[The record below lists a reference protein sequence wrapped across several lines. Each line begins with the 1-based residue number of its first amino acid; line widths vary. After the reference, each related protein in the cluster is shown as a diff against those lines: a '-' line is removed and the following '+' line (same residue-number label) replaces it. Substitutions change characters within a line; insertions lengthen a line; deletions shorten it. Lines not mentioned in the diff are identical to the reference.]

1 MTSLME
7 LIRRLH
13 EERLFIKSEQD
24 AVWKLNDEVRSRVEA
39 LSHTYWVTR
48 QHYLNLSRLIVNS
61 SQETPALCNRRS
73 KQLDNIEFVDGYK
86 ELGYQ
91 ESMYSQ
97 FIEAFINNPTFAAAC
112 LAYGDKL
119 GLDSTSDVARTMVM
133 GCYGN
138 NMVADDHRQLLE
150 LIETLMLLQL
160 ATIEQPSR
168 LLQKGTSAFCTVFKL
183 FAESLWSGKLFLM
196 SALHQPIMEIIM
208 DHELF
213 LETNPQKVL
222 ARLSPNEIAKRF
234 GSQDTPAFQEKLKQ
248 HVERTEQA
256 LLDICSS
263 FVDSLLQT
271 MTCFPQSLRWI
282 ISRAFHIVKDAGV
295 VSESEARSLS
305 ADFLLHQFVCP
316 AIVNPELYGV
326 TGDVPLSDLTRF
338 NLMQVAQ
345 VLQVMAHWNET
356 SQQNDS
362 FYSKLDKGP
371 MRRLIDVVISLSNQD
386 STPDNIVGQHT
397 HSNRS
402 VFITIKQLVQL
413 IRFLNDLQKSDVRG
427 VDQSTLAEILNHL
440 PDNPPASVVKEM
452 QSNVQPP
459 DDDAASRGNG
469 SSGYLT
475 PSGGSAGDLQGMNN
489 SGNLTPAKKIFSKST
504 RIKNRSPKRDET
516 LEVSEDV
523 AAGDVSSNGNNTQP
537 DTMDVVLVMSLSNS
551 GPDQQPGTL
560 GEAEVLELQATQTL
574 PPNVSTIEAAS
585 LDDAS
590 LTEADGLEKRSR
602 FSLYSGG
609 SDLSEVGEELPTE
622 DGISRTSGSSSI
634 DLDQQEE
641 AAVDDT
647 SSFHAI
653 SSHGNQDD
661 DDDGGDQESVTHANN
676 DEALKALRRKLPTS
690 RESIEDKMRK
700 FEIRQELGVRFADPG
715 VTDPRRDEPGNPPA
729 PVDARS
735 DTWSMDVYASDS
747 EAPAEQDSQSERLDE
762 ISEDPPGRL
771 RPSNNGSISS
781 FLALARDEDSRS
793 DVWSVEVLPSD
804 SEPPD
809 IRSEDRLQELESE
822 TGTAA
827 SEDVMEDNRSRA
839 STPGLS
845 AASGF
850 SGVSG
855 LSLVSDNI
863 QAKASDEQWSHYDR
877 SYGKGPSSISPDA
890 DDLINRGGGSGES
903 SHTGG
908 GGSSNSSEPDRAV
921 PSSSSASASPRLA
934 TNQSP
939 LLMSSR
945 ADGSIRTSASFD
957 AKRGVEKSVAW
968 NIPKQ
973 EDAPDGGSSP
983 MDFEHINTIKRSPYK
998 KSSKDARDNTSI
1010 TPPPRPPPPQHKS
1023 NHTHPFTPEVLTQ
1036 PPPMQ
1041 TSKIVAWDETPDD
1054 KPTDKPLQ
1062 TVNHN
1067 QDSPFVVVNTHPTH
1081 DDVLSTFDPLS
1092 KNNSAIPKINMESS
1106 QNQTEEQEKVPEIKT
1121 SPTEAP
1127 TTDMLV
1133 SVNTANN
1140 QSTSAPIATKPE
1152 EVNDENKPHK
1162 NNLPQGARPKEPNV
1176 QDGRNKPLD
1185 RKKSWWK
1192 TNRFP
1197 SFAKRKG
1204 GIPRLN
1210 GGYDGTASSSF
1221 YNTGSSLEKEIQL
1234 NDSELSSP
1242 GEDIL
1247 QKYRQKVSNQQN
1259 ENGAGEPGLDP
1270 GIYSGESPDHQNISG
1285 STATDVQSPLSDDTV
1300 TTATRGASSNSS
1312 YHGAWHGTHDT
1323 KSRATPATCPMAKG
1337 ESKEDTKRKL
1347 RKALSLTEPPPEPP
1361 SPALLLLGVMSPNS
1375 SDALFVEKRG
1385 GRKNDRTNQKDHLMS
1400 FLRGAHAEAL
1410 MLHDRSR
1417 IAHLDEVLRSISQLD
1432 DAGCRAILQSM
1443 WNDCNHRSSYA
1454 AYLIRARQHLLSTS
1468 SYLQHMTT
1476 CAEMDKTICRK
1487 FFTSQCVRIFLKEKE
1502 KVVWDFRNSFMR
1514 LGASDEKVSL
1524 VGSFLSWINSRMGED
1539 RIWEGASEEQM
1550 LEAESCVERIIFTYI
1565 DKHAMFPNG
1574 DGDLLR
1580 DQLFHQHI
1588 SRLSAVLTPLH
1599 PSLQVRRK
1607 YLKESPWLSAQR
1619 EARMLSAHRSPRGK
1633 LDAALRCCRAVMHL
1647 LKLADESEAPGADDF
1662 TPVLVFVLIK
1672 ANPAHLLSTVQYVTS
1687 FVGDLLTG
1695 EESYWW
1701 MQFTAAT
1708 EFIKTIDERK

>member
-1 MTSLME
+1 SNMTSLME

-222 ARLSPNEIAKRF
+222 ARLSSNEIAKRF

-256 LLDICSS
+256 LIDICSS

-371 MRRLIDVVISLSNQD
+371 MRRLIDVVISPSNQD
-386 STPDNIVGQHT
+386 STPDNIVSQHT
-397 HSNRS
+397 HTNRS

-413 IRFLNDLQKSDVRG
+413 IHFLNDLQKSDVRG

-440 PDNPPASVVKEM
+440 PDNPPAT
-452 QSNVQPP
+452 
-459 DDDAASRGNG
+459 ASRGNG
-469 SSGYLT
+469 NSGYLT
-475 PSGGSAGDLQGMNN
+475 PSGGSAGDLQ
-489 SGNLTPAKKIFSKST
+489 AKKIFSKST
-504 RIKNRSPKRDET
+504 KTSMLLFT
-516 LEVSEDV
+516 
-523 AAGDVSSNGNNTQP
+523 DVSSNGNNTQP
-537 DTMDVVLVMSLSNS
+537 DTMGVVLVMSLSNS

-641 AAVDDT
+641 AAVDD
-647 SSFHAI
+647 
-653 SSHGNQDD
+653 
-661 DDDGGDQESVTHANN
+661 ESVTHANN

-715 VTDPRRDEPGNPPA
+715 VTDP
-729 PVDARS
+729 RS

-822 TGTAA
+822 TGTAVSNA

-877 SYGKGPSSISPDA
+877 SYGKCPSSISPDA

-934 TNQSP
+934 ANQSP

-945 ADGSIRTSASFD
+945 ADGNIRTSASFD
-957 AKRGVEKSVAW
+957 AKRVEKSVAW

-973 EDAPDGGSSP
+973 EDAPDSGSSP

-998 KSSKDARDNTSI
+998 KS
-1010 TPPPRPPPPQHKS
+1010 
-1023 NHTHPFTPEVLTQ
+1023 
-1036 PPPMQ
+1036 M
-1041 TSKIVAWDETPDD
+1041 
-1054 KPTDKPLQ
+1054 
-1062 TVNHN
+1062 
-1067 QDSPFVVVNTHPTH
+1067 VNTHPTH

-1092 KNNSAIPKINMESS
+1092 KNNSAIPKINMDSS
-1106 QNQTEEQEKVPEIKT
+1106 QNQTDGK
-1121 SPTEAP
+1121 
-1127 TTDMLV
+1127 L
-1133 SVNTANN
+1133 
-1140 QSTSAPIATKPE
+1140 TKPE
-1152 EVNDENKPHK
+1152 EGNNENKPHK

-1176 QDGRNKPLD
+1176 QFIHLNRKLHVRLLCYVMDYFYIGVVNDTEAKPS
-1185 RKKSWWK
+1185 K
-1192 TNRFP
+1192 
-1197 SFAKRKG
+1197 
-1204 GIPRLN
+1204 
-1210 GGYDGTASSSF
+1210 
-1221 YNTGSSLEKEIQL
+1221 
-1234 NDSELSSP
+1234 LSSP

-1312 YHGAWHGTHDT
+1312 YHGTWHGTHDI

-1337 ESKEDTKRKL
+1337 ESKEDTKRK
-1347 RKALSLTEPPPEPP
+1347 
-1361 SPALLLLGVMSPNS
+1361 
-1375 SDALFVEKRG
+1375 
-1385 GRKNDRTNQKDHLMS
+1385 KDHLMS

-1539 RIWEGASEEQM
+1539 RIWEGASDEQM

-1687 FVGDLLTG
+1687 FVGDQLTG